1 MNSRERRCTVRAAKP
16 TFANVG
22 TDDVARITDALS
34 AELALMG
41 SGVP

>member
-16 TFANVG
+16 TFADVG
-22 TDDVARITDALS
+22 TDDVAQIMDALS